1 MEEEPAPTIL
11 YKLFDVNQINLKNK
25 YIFKA
30 HKSIYK
36 LILYYDNSF
45 IYFKIIELNNITFYY
60 YQNKYSYESLIQILE
75 LDANLFINLEII
87 EDLIYQTYINKY
99 LNLKFDIDNN
109 AYFSI
114 KLYKDDKLK
123 KYKLPLKKETFGI
136 NEKFHIIIEEINK
149 LRKGKVMDNK
159 EYKKLYE
166 ILKYLEESIFKKL
179 DKNKSKINLLNSK
192 LNDNEKILN
201 QNKENILFL
210 NNQIKIIQTI
220 LFLNKNNDKNNN
232 INLNK
237 NKLDINKEN
246 EVKNKINSSK
256 EELKFEKLNENN
268 LEYSLLIKII
278 LIGDSF
284 SGKTWIIDSFITYPS
299 ISLGTTGIEK
309 KIKYIK
315 INDEVIKLS
324 ITDCPGLDKYYKIWE
339 MNCEDK
345 DLIMFVYAI
354 DDLNSFNAIKKR
366 IKSVKRICNK
376 KSNFILIGTK
386 ADLEDNRKIS
396 YEEGE
401 ELANKEKLDLFIE
414 VSSKNSF
421 NIDELFFESIK
432 IVCKNKKN

>member
-99 LNLKFDIDNN
+99 LNLKSDIDNN

-201 QNKENILFL
+201 QNK
-210 NNQIKIIQTI
+210 
-220 LFLNKNNDKNNN
+220 
-232 INLNK
+232 
-237 NKLDINKEN
+237 
-246 EVKNKINSSK
+246 
-256 EELKFEKLNENN
+256 
-268 LEYSLLIKII
+268 
-278 LIGDSF
+278 
-284 SGKTWIIDSFITYPS
+284 
-299 ISLGTTGIEK
+299 
-309 KIKYIK
+309 
-315 INDEVIKLS
+315 
-324 ITDCPGLDKYYKIWE
+324 
-339 MNCEDK
+339 
-345 DLIMFVYAI
+345 
-354 DDLNSFNAIKKR
+354 
-366 IKSVKRICNK
+366 
-376 KSNFILIGTK
+376 
-386 ADLEDNRKIS
+386 
-396 YEEGE
+396 
-401 ELANKEKLDLFIE
+401 
-414 VSSKNSF
+414 
-421 NIDELFFESIK
+421 
-432 IVCKNKKN
+432 